1 MQGNFS
7 TISVDIICLADIH
20 YLECSLHL
28 ASFSMTAKYSS
39 PIWSIYGIYYIYT
52 LRIQVNHEI
61 NSRLGEVRPLFFVGI
76 YFINNFKGLSFL
88 MVGLTSRVKK
98 TSGFIS
104 SWHERRTNKNWIWIL
119 LQLLVVGG
127 WTTHLKNML
136 VKMGSSSPRFG
147 VNMKNIWVATT

>member
-1 MQGNFS
+1 MVLIFFWRGRCCSFISLDKNTKENPPEKVSKRFSMWLIFS

-61 NSRLGEVRPLFFVGI
+61 NSRLGEVRPWFFVGI
-76 YFINNFKGLSFL
+76 YFINNFKGTIFL
-88 MVGLTSRVKK
+88 NGRLDFQGKK
-98 TSGFIS
+98 NF
-104 SWHERRTNKNWIWIL
+104 
-119 LQLLVVGG
+119 
-127 WTTHLKNML
+127 
-136 VKMGSSSPRFG
+136 RFHQFL
-147 VNMKNIWVATT
+147 A